1 MVERTLIYPDF
12 TLAGYRDLL
21 MHMATLWDVK
31 RLADA
36 VHGRA
41 GLGSLILRHD
51 VDFSPALALPMAEIE
66 GDLGVRAT
74 YFIALHLH
82 YNPHTPLHASA
93 LRRMVTLGHEIG
105 LHYDGAVYDLAGSPE
120 AQRALLQQHVEVLQD
135 ICQAPIT
142 SIARHNPS
150 VATGRDPFA
159 VGTPFFNA
167 YDPSLFQNTV
177 YLSDSCRAW
186 RNGGLMPCWD
196 EVVAAHLLTH
206 PPGSLGRP
214 GGHRAAGFLRLLCR
228 PGLQE
233 QDDFFAEVL
242 TIWEAPRRRPGTRST
257 DAEQRYRQEGARV
270 SKLRCALCYLEE
282 QRGLRNTLAILLS
295 YVADY
300 SFDMRYGTD
309 TTVMGQ
315 PGRVSASTAKTYS
328 TEKCISRHSRCPW
341 KDCLKNSICQKTAF
355 LSTWAVAKE
364 GFCWWPPMQA

>member
-135 ICQAPIT
+135 ICQASIT

-186 RNGGLMPCWD
+186 RNGGLTPCWD
-196 EVVAAHLLTH
+196 ESSPRIYLLIH
-206 PPGSLGRP
+206 PEVWSDQAGIERLDYLPLLRGRV
-214 GGHRAAGFLRLLCR
+214 
-228 PGLQE
+228 LQE
-233 QDDFFAEVL
+233 HDDFFADVL
-242 TIWEAPRRRPGTRST
+242 TIWEHHAGGLEHDRRTQNRTG
-257 DAEQRYRQEGARV
+257 QEV
-270 SKLRCALCYLEE
+270 PDVTKLRALYVTLKTTRPA
-282 QRGLRNTLAILLS
+282 QRLWRFCCPTSQTTA
-295 YVADY
+295 
-300 SFDMRYGTD
+300 FDIRYGTD
-309 TTVMGQ
+309 TRSWASLDESPHRQRQHTA
-315 PGRVSASTAKTYS
+315 RRDVSADTGAAPGAT
-328 TEKCISRHSRCPW
+328 
-341 KDCLKNSICQKTAF
+341 
-355 LSTWAVAKE
+355 V
-364 GFCWWPPMQA
+364 